1 MDNRHGL
8 QVLSWLPHSFTY
20 PTKWW
25 KINTVVNQIREAV
38 RATHL
43 SARFAK
49 KSLKPRLGRE
59 KYKEY
64 RELERRQ
71 KCGENCMVMRSTW
84 LRNTISGSLSSTGIF
99 HCSHQARPSRRRTGE
114 TSFRPEA
121 LPLSC
126 TILTK
131 NSLKVAV
138 TLYCAEGTGIRPHG
152 KRGKLQPKFQLLTE
166 SQESGENCMIMT
178 SSHWRSICCSTL
190 TRTNYQ

>member
-1 MDNRHGL
+1 MTKFW
-8 QVLSWLPHSFTY
+8 QSFKSSW
-20 PTKWW
+20 KDRDA
-25 KINTVVNQIREAV
+25 VVNQIREAV

-64 RELERRQ
+64 RELERRLAQ

-99 HCSHQARPSRRRTGE
+99 HCSPSGATIPPPHRRDVIQARGIATVMHDSYQKL
-114 TSFRPEA
+114 F
-121 LPLSC
+121 
-126 TILTK
+126 
-131 NSLKVAV
+131 
-138 TLYCAEGTGIRPHG
+138 EGRKDTNQV
-152 KRGKLQPKFQLLTE
+152 K
-166 SQESGENCMIMT
+166 T

>member
-1 MDNRHGL
+1 MTKFW
-8 QVLSWLPHSFTY
+8 QSFKSSW
-20 PTKWW
+20 KDRDA
-25 KINTVVNQIREAV
+25 VVNQIREAV

-64 RELERRQ
+64 RELERRLAQ

-99 HCSHQARPSRRRTGE
+99 HCSHQARPSRRHTGE

-121 LPLSC
+121 LPLPC

-131 NSLKVAV
+131 NSLKVAR
-138 TLYCAEGTGIRPHG
+138 TQI
-152 KRGKLQPKFQLLTE
+152 KRRLHHIEEVSAVL
-166 SQESGENCMIMT
+166 
-178 SSHWRSICCSTL
+178 H
-190 TRTNYQ
+190 